1 MHEDLRRTPEKYAR
15 VYGTARLLNVEI
27 SNTHFPFYVLNY
39 FLFQKHP
46 ASPFS
51 NPLCHCVPMNLRG
64 ATASHL
70 GKARRTR
77 QLVVA
82 TALGLQ

>member
-1 MHEDLRRTPEKYAR
+1 MHKDLRRTPEKY
-15 VYGTARLLNVEI
+15 VSVDGTEWLLNVEI

-51 NPLCHCVPMNLRG
+51 NPLCHRVPMNLRG
-64 ATASHL
+64 AADSQL
-70 GKARRTR
+70 GEAWRTR
-77 QLVVA
+77 QLVVT